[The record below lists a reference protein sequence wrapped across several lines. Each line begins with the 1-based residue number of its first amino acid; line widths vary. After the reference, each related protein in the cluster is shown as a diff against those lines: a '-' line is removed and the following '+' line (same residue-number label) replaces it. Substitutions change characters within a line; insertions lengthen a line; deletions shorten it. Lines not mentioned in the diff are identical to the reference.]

1 MLLHSLCSRICF
13 FELNIRLWM
22 TDFVTERLVLF
33 ETDVK
38 VLLVVFKVGLG
49 NFCDVLLDIGERI
62 GDIFFA
68 PDTRVKQDI

>member
-1 MLLHSLCSRICF
+1 
-13 FELNIRLWM
+13 M

-62 GDIFFA
+62 GDIFFT